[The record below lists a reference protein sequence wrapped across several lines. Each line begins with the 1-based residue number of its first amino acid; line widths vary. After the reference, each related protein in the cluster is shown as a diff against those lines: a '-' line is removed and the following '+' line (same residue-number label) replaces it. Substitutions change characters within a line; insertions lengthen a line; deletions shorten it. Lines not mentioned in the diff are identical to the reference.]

1 MRIQKLVW
9 LSMLAFGLTLA
20 ATAPIG
26 AQVDTADLSGSV
38 LDPQGAA
45 IPRARVTVRKLDTGA
60 TRSTESDANGQYSFV
75 GLAPGNYELSV
86 NAKGFMSSVNSGL
99 TLTIGQ
105 SAVFSPVLQ
114 IETGKSQVT
123 VTASPQLIETR
134 RTSVAETVDQQQI
147 NNLPIN
153 GRNYINFTLLDS
165 QAARDS
171 APSIGAAPTSGL
183 NFGGQRARSNQVS
196 VDGADAG
203 DNSTDGIRST
213 VSQEDVQEFQLIV
226 SNYMPEFGRAT
237 GGVVNI
243 VTKGGGNV
251 VHGNVFGFLRSKYLQ
266 ARNPF
271 SVQVDPATGNVLP
284 VKQGYTRVQ
293 AGATLGGP
301 IQRDKTFYFLS
312 FETTR
317 RHETGFT
324 NIGANNFGLVPTTT
338 LFAPFPLLLTPQQA
352 AFVNNPAVLTAPG
365 GAQLA
370 AQIAFLSGSASNVAL
385 SGIDYGAVATGFGVP
400 SAPGARFP
408 LPIDCGPPAT
418 PCTAANLVPLPGSY
432 VPLRSLIGNYPIFE
446 GTSLWSVR
454 LDHAWNDANH
464 TFLRVSASPS
474 LVTGIQVNAQNQN
487 FGENAGSRTSVQQ
500 YRDVSGVVQ
509 NVTNF
514 GGSLVNEARFQFAR
528 RGLHY
533 GYSQLPGGSGPGVNI
548 TGFAFF
554 GREPFSTVDR
564 IERRWQGTDNVTWTK
579 GRHNI
584 KFGVD
589 ANLIQVRSTK
599 QQIFELNFG
608 SVYNFGSL
616 AASDLGLPSTF
627 AGVQVPGMTAVQSY
641 GLGLPGVFIQGIGNS
656 NRPFDNT
663 ALGLFIQDSWKI
675 NPRFTL
681 NYGARYDVEFTPLFK
696 PATAL
701 NSAAEPA
708 FGVLEGIPRDKN
720 NWSPRI
726 ALAWDPK
733 GDGRTVIRAGY
744 GIFFDHPPL
753 AIGFDSTTAD
763 GALSSQLLA
772 GGGVPTRASVV
783 TDPIGALNAGS
794 IFQGVL
800 NAVPSMGYTPSQ
812 QRFDPKFPN
821 SLFANQN
828 FMAAGF
834 PIPILPFTLPVARN
848 FVYAYAEQG
857 NLTIEHSFA
866 RDYKIS
872 ASYSYTHGLHEN
884 RPRNI
889 NTSNPA
895 LLTSNYR
902 NALVA
907 GLSPSSP
914 LSVQAPLA
922 NVAPT
927 AGSCGVAAVAPGALG
942 ALFGCPGPLAPLNGQ
957 FIGTAALFNFF
968 RPSGPNPSFAGLVPG
983 GYATE
988 VALAGAAGYP
998 AGFPGIQV
1006 PWSDVL
1012 QQESSGSSSYNGFTL
1027 TVSKRF
1033 SDHFE
1038 LLSGW
1043 TWSHAIDDSTDLQTL
1058 LAPQDNRYPGRERSN
1073 SAFDQR
1079 HRWVTSAVFT
1089 SPYKRSD
1096 DGWGR
1101 KFLADF
1107 TVAPIIEFAS
1117 GRPYTVLT
1125 GTDYNLD
1132 FGSNTD
1138 RPSLASSGGT
1148 QSPFLPGKSFT
1159 LPTVCDQN
1167 LSLGLISISPP
1178 LGCTGNLGRNAFNR
1192 PGFAQIDL
1200 RVSRKIPIT
1209 ERVNFEVI
1217 ADGFNLFNRFNVGD
1231 VNPLCDPGAGATC
1244 FAGQPTAALDPRTFQ
1259 LALKINW

>member
-1 MRIQKLVW
+1 MHSQKLLLLV
-9 LSMLAFGLTLA
+9 LLILGLTLVVSVPA
-20 ATAPIG
+20 G

-38 LDPQGAA
+38 LDPLGSA
-45 IPRARVTVRKLDTGA
+45 IPGARVTVKKLDTGA
-60 TRSTESDANGQYSFV
+60 TRSTEADDNGQYSFV
-75 GLAPGNYELSV
+75 GLAPGNYELTV
-86 NAKGFMSSVNSGL
+86 EAKGFARSVNSEL
-99 TLTIGQ
+99 ILTIGQ
-105 SAVFSPVLQ
+105 SAELSPILQ
-114 IETGKSQVT
+114 IEGQVTGLT
-123 VTASPQLIETR
+123 VTAKPQLIETS
-134 RTSVAETVDQQQI
+134 RTAVAETVDQTQI

-271 SVQVDPATGNVLP
+271 SVEVDPSTGNVLP
-284 VKQGYTRVQ
+284 VKQSYTRVQ

-301 IQRDKTFYFLS
+301 IKKDKTFYFLS

-324 NIGANNFGLVPTTT
+324 NIGANNFGLVPTATP
-338 LFAPFPLLLTPQQA
+338 FAPFPLLLTPQQA
-352 AFVNNPAVLTAPG
+352 AFVTNPAVLTAPG

-370 AQIAFLSGSASNVAL
+370 AQVAFLAGSASNVAL
-385 SGIDYGAVATGFGVP
+385 NGIDYGAIATAEGVP
-400 SAPGARFP
+400 TAPGARFP
-408 LPIDCGPPAT
+408 LPIDCQPPAA
-418 PCTAANLVPLPGSY
+418 PCTASNLVPLPGSY

-446 GTSLWSVR
+446 GTSLWSAR

-464 TFLRVSASPS
+464 TFVRVSASPS

-487 FGENAGSRTSVQQ
+487 FGENAGSRTSLQQ
-500 YRDVSGVVQ
+500 YRDVSGVAQ

-514 GGSLVNEARFQFAR
+514 GGSVVNEARFQFAR

-533 GYSQLPGGSGPGVNI
+533 GYSQLPGGSGPGVNV

-579 GRHNI
+579 GRHNV
-584 KFGVD
+584 KFGTDV
-589 ANLIQVRSTK
+589 NLIQIRGEQK
-599 QQIFELNFG
+599 QIFELNFG
-608 SVYNFGSL
+608 GVYDFGGLS
-616 AASDLGLPSTF
+616 ATDLGMPSSI
-627 AGVQVPGMTAVQSY
+627 AGQAVPSVSAVQAY
-641 GLGLPGVFIQGIGNS
+641 GLGLPQDLIQGIGNS

-675 NPRFTL
+675 HPRLTL
-681 NYGARYDVEFTPLFK
+681 NYGVRYDVEFTPLFA

-701 NSAAEPA
+701 NAAAEKA
-708 FGVLEGIPRDKN
+708 FGVVEGIPRDTN
-720 NWSPRI
+720 NFAPRL

-733 GDGRTVIRAGY
+733 GDGNTVIRAGF
-744 GIFFDHPPL
+744 GFFYDHPLL
-753 AIGFDSTTAD
+753 AIAFDSTTAD
-763 GALSSQLLA
+763 GALSSQLVA
-772 GGGVPTRASVV
+772 GGGTPTRQSVV
-783 TDPIGALNAGS
+783 TDPVGALNAAS

-800 NAVPSMGYTPSQ
+800 NAIPSMGYVPNNQLFNPT
-812 QRFDPKFPN
+812 FPN

-834 PIPILPFTLPVARN
+834 PVPILPFTLPVTRN
-848 FVYAYAEQG
+848 FVYGYAEQG
-857 NLTIEHSFA
+857 NFTIEHSFA
-866 RDYKIS
+866 KDYKVS
-872 ASYSYTHGLHEN
+872 ASYSYTHGLHN
-884 RPRNI
+884 YRPRNI
-889 NTSNPA
+889 NTSNP
-895 LLTSNYR
+895 LLLATNFR
-902 NALVA
+902 NALAA
-907 GLSPSSP
+907 GLSPSTP
-914 LSVQAPLA
+914 L
-922 NVAPT
+922 
-927 AGSCGVAAVAPGALG
+927 GVAVPANAPANTCVATPGGGSLFMIAPGILAT
-942 ALFGCPGPLAPLNGQ
+942 AFAAPGCAAAAQVGMV
-957 FIGTAALFNFF
+957 GTPAIFNFF
-968 RPSGPNPSFAGLVPG
+968 RPSGPNPSFAAGIG
-983 GYATE
+983 GAAGEAAGYATE
-988 VALAGAAGYP
+988 VGLANLAGYP
-998 AGFPGIQV
+998 TGFPGVQV
-1006 PWSDVL
+1006 PWSDIL
-1012 QQESSGSSSYNGFTL
+1012 QQESSGSSAYNGLTI

-1033 SDHFE
+1033 SQHFE
-1038 LLSGW
+1038 FQSGW
-1043 TWSHAIDDSTDLQTL
+1043 TWSHALDDSTDLQTL
-1058 LAPQDNRYPGRERSN
+1058 LAPQDNRYPGREYSN

-1079 HRWVTSAVFT
+1079 HRWITSAIFT
-1089 SPYKRSD
+1089 SPFNRTD
-1096 DGWGR
+1096 TGWGR

-1132 FGSNTD
+1132 FGAETD
-1138 RPSLASSGGT
+1138 RPSVVSSGGV
-1148 QSPFLPGKSFT
+1148 QSPYLPGIHFT
-1159 LPTVCDQN
+1159 LPTVCDQAV
-1167 LSLGLISISPP
+1167 SLGPIPISPYI
-1178 LGCTGNLGRNAFNR
+1178 GCTGNLGRNSFTR

-1200 RVSRKIPIT
+1200 RVSRKIPVT
-1209 ERVNFEVI
+1209 ERVNLEVI
-1217 ADGFNLFNRFNVGD
+1217 ADAFKPV
-1231 VNPLCDPGAGATC
+1231 
-1244 FAGQPTAALDPRTFQ
+1244 
-1259 LALKINW
+1259 